1 MKKIAII
8 PARGG
13 SKRIPRKNIK
23 LFLGKPVI
31 AFAIELAK
39 QSNLFDCVMV
49 STDDEEIK
57 EIAQRYGAE
66 VPYLRNKKN
75 ATDDAST
82 FNVLEEV
89 INWYKDQR
97 QEFDYGCCIYPVTP
111 LLNVIFLKTSF
122 EKLKKGNYDS
132 VIPLASFLH
141 PIQRALF
148 LGKEGLVQINDQ
160 DLFKQKTQDLQ
171 TFYHDTGQFYWFNT
185 SICMMKK
192 KLLTDNSTSIILQ
205 HDQFQDVDNDE
216 DWELMQLKYQ
226 KKLLQQKIKD

>member
-97 QEFDYGCCIYPVTP
+97 
-111 LLNVIFLKTSF
+111 
-122 EKLKKGNYDS
+122 
-132 VIPLASFLH
+132 
-141 PIQRALF
+141 
-148 LGKEGLVQINDQ
+148 
-160 DLFKQKTQDLQ
+160 
-171 TFYHDTGQFYWFNT
+171 
-185 SICMMKK
+185 
-192 KLLTDNSTSIILQ
+192 
-205 HDQFQDVDNDE
+205 
-216 DWELMQLKYQ
+216 
-226 KKLLQQKIKD
+226 